1 MADPL
6 ITGFLADPA
15 TREAH
20 AWLEASDANT
30 LGELPAGE
38 ESRAVVEAAYSA
50 GAARVMA
57 VGIDECP

>member
-15 TREAH
+15 TREAR

-50 GAARVMA
+50 GAACVMA
-57 VGIDECP
+57 VGIDE